1 MHLFCINTWIKI
13 IVNIFNWTN
22 YLLKLTAVFILI
34 ELLSIIII
42 GINVILFLFYLK
54 INKMSPFSTDKEI
67 HMGL

>member
-42 GINVILFLFYLK
+42 GINVILFEDVLQNVTLF
-54 INKMSPFSTDKEI
+54 
-67 HMGL
+67 HG